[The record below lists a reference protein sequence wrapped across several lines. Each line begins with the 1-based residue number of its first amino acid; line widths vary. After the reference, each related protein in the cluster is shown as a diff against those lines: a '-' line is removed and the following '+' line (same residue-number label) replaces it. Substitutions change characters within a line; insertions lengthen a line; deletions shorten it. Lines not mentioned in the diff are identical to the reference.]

1 MKKILLLA
9 LAILVNMVGC
19 GKRSEQP
26 NVPQSTNKVTNT
38 TGNPIT
44 APVDYLGAVGQ
55 AQKTAIK
62 VIDTTAVAQAIE
74 LFNAQ
79 EGRFPT
85 SLDELVQ
92 KRYLGRI
99 PDLPKGFKYQYDPK
113 TGKLR
118 VIQGN

>member
-1 MKKILLLA
+1 MKKILVLA